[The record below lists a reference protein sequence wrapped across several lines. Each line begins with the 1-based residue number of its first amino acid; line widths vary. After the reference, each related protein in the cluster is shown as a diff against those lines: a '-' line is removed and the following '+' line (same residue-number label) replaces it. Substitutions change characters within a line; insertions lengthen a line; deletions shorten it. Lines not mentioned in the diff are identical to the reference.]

1 MSQFPQV
8 IVDEP
13 LNAGMGAPETTEK
26 KPAAGGYRALAIIS
40 FLIAAGG
47 LFLGLLYQVSG
58 IFKPYFVGEDFLP
71 NSLLGYVYT
80 YYKGMFADIG
90 TFFHDLFTLG
100 DILELTLFVCIILL
114 SVAVV
119 LSLVLMIISFFTAKG
134 AKNCAMT
141 SAVLVFLAYAGLFII
156 PYYLY
161 AFTNNRFGGGML
173 DVTTGIPAAVMLIA
187 LAVTAIARRKGLGL
201 LNLISFLL
209 VGAVLFG
216 LAYPG
221 TETLSVYVNYMH
233 LTDGS
238 LFVNLT
244 ALITAIVIA
253 LELVISTIRLSAKKA
268 YIFDTVRYGVLLI
281 VVILSVCA
289 LIVDRTFDV
298 MFGSANLL
306 PVIVVVASSLVA
318 FLLALVI
325 AIVQAS
331 KARAKEAEKT
341 SAEIGERYALS
352 QPAAVPA
359 PATLQT
365 TPVPAA
371 EQLSATAPTAAPA
384 PAPVPAPASAPAAEA
399 QPAAQTQ
406 TQAAPGTTVIIQ
418 QPSATQHPAT
428 PIYAVPFFAAP
439 MSPAAQ
445 QSAVTAAPASEPA
458 PAPAPAPE
466 SAPAEDTPMSEF
478 ERSMAALARGIAP
491 EPAPAPAAQTA
502 AGVTYQYTPAPAPTT
517 PVYSAPYQA
526 PQMAYRQP
534 SAAPKMVYDPTPYTY
549 DAYINTLTPQEKN
562 EFCDMFIA
570 NRFGD
575 LAYLPVYVIGG
586 DNREF
591 FRKVFIYLG
600 KFRSHISPALL
611 GKLYDYVSKM

>member
-47 LFLGLLYQVSG
+47 LFVGLLYQVSG

-80 YYKGMFADIG
+80 YYKGMFANIG
-90 TFFHDLFTLG
+90 AF
-100 DILELTLFVCIILL
+100 ILELTLFVCIILL

-141 SAVLVFLAYAGLFII
+141 SAVLVFLAYTGLFII

-216 LAYPG
+216 LTYPD

-306 PVIVVVASSLVA
+306 PVIVVVASALVA

-365 TPVPAA
+365 TPAPAA
-371 EQLSATAPTAAPA
+371 EQLSAAAPTAAPA

-458 PAPAPAPE
+458 PAPAPE

-502 AGVTYQYTPAPAPTT
+502 AGVTYQYTPAPAPAT

-575 LAYLPVYVIGG
+575 LAYLPAYVIGG

-600 KFRSHISPALL
+600 KFRNHISPALL